1 MQDPIKLSIDGLDPE
16 SCALLDI
23 MWVMDSQEELELWKH
38 CLPTTQKQ
46 KVETLCEMLKL
57 SVIDVEIGKMD
68 NQTFIAKEL
77 LEELGINTT

>member
-38 CLPTTQKQ
+38 CLPTKQKQ
-46 KVETLCEMLKL
+46 KVDML
-57 SVIDVEIGKMD
+57 
-68 NQTFIAKEL
+68 
-77 LEELGINTT
+77 

>member
-38 CLPTTQKQ
+38 CLPTKQKQ
-46 KVETLCEMLKL
+46 KVETDEKPCGAYAGAEH
-57 SVIDVEIGKMD
+57 
-68 NQTFIAKEL
+68 
-77 LEELGINTT
+77 